1 MANELNIQLGQTG
14 LTVTAQLVQAAAQ
27 VGGDISLAESGTLSG
42 FYSGNMPAVSA
53 GVYLVR
59 FVSGGS
65 AVGSGQIVW
74 DGSAEIDLSD
84 LSQFDHSTDSVSV
97 SGIAANVIDAAA
109 LATSAITAIQSG
121 LATAAAVAAI
131 PTNPLLG
138 NDTRL
143 NNLDAAISSR
153 SSHGAPD
160 LSNLD
165 IAVSTR
171 LASAGYTAPDNGGIT
186 TLTTRLS
193 AARAGY
199 LDKLNVT
206 GSLAHSDAAAA
217 YRADV
222 SGLALEATL
231 TDIKGATFNPATDS
245 LEAIRDRGDAAWTT
259 GSGGGSGGDD
269 AATIYTYFTSSSRA
283 DAFKADVSN
292 LDVAVSTR
300 LAATGQTAIL
310 SAIANLPAP
319 SDATLA
325 NQTAILNALTG
336 LDDLAKA
343 NEVITPTNYRKL
355 RVSNGAAL
363 VNKAVVN
370 DGNGNITLTEV

>member
-27 VGGDISLAESGTLSG
+27 IGSDISLAESGTLSG
-42 FYSGNMPAVSA
+42 FYTGDMPAVAA

-59 FVSGGS
+59 FVSAGS
-65 AVGSGQIVW
+65 VVGSGQIVW
-74 DGSAEIDLSD
+74 DGSAEVDLDD
-84 LSQFDHSTDSVSV
+84 LSQFNPSTDSVSV
-97 SGIAANVIDAAA
+97 SGIAADVIDAGAMAA
-109 LATSAITAIQSG
+109 SAITAIQSG

-131 PTNPLLG
+131 PTNPLLT
-138 NDTRL
+138 NDARL
-143 NNLDAAISSR
+143 NNLDV
-153 SSHGAPD
+153 
-160 LSNLD
+160 
-165 IAVSTR
+165 AVSTR
-171 LASAGYTAPDNGGIT
+171 LASAGFS
-186 TLTTRLS
+186 TLDASGVRAAIGLS
-193 AARAGY
+193 VANLDAQLADIPTVAEFNART
-199 LDKLNVT
+199 LL
-206 GSLAHSDAAAA
+206 SSD
-217 YRADV
+217 Y
-222 SGLALEATL
+222 ALEVTL
-231 TDIKGATFNPATDS
+231 DEIQGATFNPATDS
-245 LEAIRDRGDAAWTT
+245 LEAIRDRGDAAWT
-259 GSGGGSGGDD
+259 GSGGGSDV
-269 AATIYTYFTSSSRA
+269 ATIYSYFTTGNRQ

-355 RVSNGAAL
+355 RVSNGAVL
-363 VNKAVVN
+363 VNKTVTN

>member
-1 MANELNIQLGQTG
+1 MANELNIQLNTG

-27 VGGDISLAESGTLSG
+27 VGVDIGLTESGTLSG
-42 FYSGNMPAVSA
+42 FYSGNMPAVAA

-59 FVSGGS
+59 FVSAGS

-74 DGSAEIDLSD
+74 DGSAEIDLGD

-97 SGIAANVIDAAA
+97 SGIAADVIDAAA

-121 LATAAAVAAI
+121 LATAAAVAAV

-143 NNLDAAISSR
+143 NNLDTAISSR

-165 IAVSTR
+165 VAVSTR
-171 LASAGYTAPDNGGIT
+171 LASAGFS
-186 TLTTRLS
+186 TLDAAGVRAAIGLS
-193 AARAGY
+193 AAN
-199 LDKLNVT
+199 LDAQ
-206 GSLAHSDAAAA
+206 LADIPTVAEFNARTLLS
-217 YRADV
+217 ADY
-222 SGLALEATL
+222 ALEATL
-231 TDIKGATFNPATDS
+231 NEIQGATFNPATDS
-245 LEAIRDRGDAAWTT
+245 LEAVRDRGDAAWTT
-259 GSGGGSGGDD
+259 GSSSGGGDD
-269 AATIYTYFTSSSRA
+269 AATIYSYFTTGNRQ

-310 SAIANLPAP
+310 SAIANLSAP

-343 NEVITPTNYRKL
+343 DEVIAPTSYRKL
-355 RVSNGAAL
+355 RVSDGAVL